1 MKTNKLIL
9 IFLLP
14 VFLIFI
20 TACKLER
27 VMQVST
33 ENPAN
38 ISPITAVLSGKII
51 DHGEG
56 ITKHG
61 HCWATTQNP
70 SVSNSKNEL
79 GKPSKNDF
87 TSLLTNLVPGT
98 KYYYRAY
105 CSNDSEVSYGLE
117 KSFITAACIAPA
129 ATTNAGENV
138 TSVSATLKGSVNANN
153 SSTTVTFEYGLTI
166 SYGST
171 VAASPSPVTGSNST
185 SVSASVGSLSPGT
198 TYHYRVKAVNCAGTV
213 NGSDQT
219 FTTCTAPSATIG
231 NASSMTT
238 TSATL
243 NGSVNANGCSAVVTF
258 EYGLT
263 TSYGT
268 SVTAAQS
275 PVTGSSLKSVSASI
289 TGLSPATT
297 YYFRIKAVNSAGTVY
312 SAGQSFNTHCP
323 VPSATT
329 GGNSGV
335 SSTAATITGTVNANG
350 YSTVVTFEY
359 GTTTSYG
366 STITAS
372 QSPVLGSSNT
382 TVSAALT
389 GLLTGTE
396 YHYRVKAV
404 NCGGT
409 VYGNDRTFSTLC
421 VLPTATTKNGSG
433 NSTKVTLNGTVN
445 ANGCSTTVTFE
456 YTITGIGSFTVNAIP
471 NIVTGNSDTNVLCYI
486 YDNLLPGINITYRV
500 KAVNSAGTVYGGS
513 MGLVISLK

>member
-9 IFLLP
+9 LFLLP
-14 VFLIFI
+14 AILIFI

-33 ENPAN
+33 ESAAKV
-38 ISPITAVLSGKII
+38 SPTTAELSGKII

-117 KSFITAACIAPA
+117 KSFITTACTAAA
-129 ATTNAGENV
+129 ATTNIEENV
-138 TSVSATLKGSVNANN
+138 TSLSATLKGTVNANN
-153 SSTTVTFEYGLTI
+153 SSTTVTFEYGLTT

-171 VAASPSPVTGSNST
+171 VAASPSPVTGSSST

-198 TYHYRVKAVNCAGTV
+198 TYHYRVKAVNCGGIAT
-213 NGSDQT
+213 GSDRA

-243 NGSVNANGCSAVVTF
+243 NGSVNANGCSTVVTF

-297 YYFRIKAVNSAGTVY
+297 YYFRIKAVNSTGTVY
-312 SAGQSFNTHCP
+312 SGGQSFNTTCP

-329 GGNSGV
+329 GGNTV
-335 SSTAATITGTVNANG
+335 SSTTATITGTVNANG
-350 YSTVVTFEY
+350 YSTAVTFEY
-359 GTTTSYG
+359 GLTTSYG
-366 STITAS
+366 SVITAS

-389 GLLTGTE
+389 GLLSGTE

-409 VYGNDRTFSTLC
+409 VYGNDRTFTTLC
-421 VLPTATTKNGSG
+421 VLPTATTKLGSG
-433 NSTKVTLNGTVN
+433 NTSKVTLNGTVN
-445 ANGCSTTVTFE
+445 ANGCITTVTFE
-456 YTITGIGSFTVNAIP
+456 YSIAGVGSYTINAIP
-471 NIVTGNSDTNVLCYI
+471 NTVTGNSDTNVLCYI
-486 YDNLLPGINITYRV
+486 YDNLLPGVNLTYRV
-500 KAVNSAGTVYGGS
+500 KAVNSAGTVYGSYNGIVI
-513 MGLVISLK
+513 GLK